1 MKKIL
6 KNWNNFINE
15 GIDKDQLLDKVREL
29 FFGAY
34 NTFDDE
40 FAELHDA
47 KVQSLFKQL
56 EATAEQ
62 KFTDPEKI
70 AKVVGNA
77 NIGISLYWTDDLN
90 HGAGSPEAAAYI
102 IEKKLNILEA
112 RLTTEEKDLLK
123 NGLMNSIIDSIRQD
137 RSNQMYPTSLAV
149 SVGVINGIQV
159 NDAYMTTSEGVNRYV
174 IPILSSY
181 GYYSGSPSPVNNQPR
196 KTKRK
201 KYEPEMSMA
210 DMKAMMDK
218 FSR

>member
-15 GIDKDQLLDKVREL
+15 SVDKDALLDKVREL

-34 NTFDDE
+34 NTFDSE
-40 FAELHDA
+40 FTELHDPE
-47 KVQSLFKQL
+47 VESLFKKL
-56 EATAEQ
+56 EATAKE
-62 KFTDPEKI
+62 KFSDPEKI
-70 AKVVGNA
+70 AKVIGNA
-77 NIGISLYWTDDLN
+77 NIGISLYWSDN
-90 HGAGSPEAAAYI
+90 PKHGAGSPEAVAYI
-102 IEKKLNILEA
+102 IEKKLNILEGQ
-112 RLTTEEKDLLK
+112 LTSEEKDLLK

-159 NDAYMTTSEGVNRYV
+159 NDAFMTTAEGINRYV

-181 GYYSGSPSPVNNQPR
+181 GYYSGSPAPSSNKPKRTRR
-196 KTKRK
+196 KQ
-201 KYEPEMSMA
+201 YEPEMSLA
-210 DMKAMMDK
+210 DMKAMMDR